1 MGKQKKSMGNLTRF
15 YNYEN
20 GRNGNLGPL
29 HFYNTHLLNRRVTLS
44 SPAPPIPPAPP
55 NQIFDLT
62 IFVVLD
68 NDKNFQN
75 IQNNIKNIIVN
86 ENKKINY
93 NIYTTTNY
101 NNGSV
106 KNDKNTKNKILIL
119 DSPTNVNMD
128 NFINYQYYIYD
139 NNKINNFTLLKNFI
153 NLGIYNIK

>member
-1 MGKQKKSMGNLTRF
+1 MGKQKTSMGNLTRF

-29 HFYNTHLLNRRVTLS
+29 HFYNTHLLNGRVTQS
-44 SPAPPIPPAPP
+44 SLVPPIIP
-55 NQIFDLT
+55 QKIFDLT
-62 IFVVLD
+62 IFVMLD
-68 NDKNFQN
+68 DDKNFQN

-86 ENKKINY
+86 QNKEINY

-119 DSPTNVNMD
+119 DSQQKLEID
-128 NFINYQYYIYD
+128 DFINYQYYIYD

-153 NLGIYNIK
+153 NLGISNIK